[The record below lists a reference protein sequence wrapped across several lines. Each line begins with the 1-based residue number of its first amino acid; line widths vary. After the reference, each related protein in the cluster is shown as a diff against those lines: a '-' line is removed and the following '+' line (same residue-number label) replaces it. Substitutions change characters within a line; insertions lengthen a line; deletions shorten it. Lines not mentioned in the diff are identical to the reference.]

1 MIRAEARHGGKSM
14 IIKDWKKDILTIPN
28 LLSLFRLLLIPVY
41 IVIYLNAQDMTDYYI
56 AGGILAVSCLTDAID
71 GKIARHFN
79 MISTLGKILD
89 PLADKAT
96 QFTLI
101 LCLAIRNPVLWIL
114 VALFVVKESFQLIAG
129 LMILRR
135 GKILAGALLA
145 GKISTAVLFV
155 SLIVMVL
162 FPGLDAK
169 TIQIITLVDSGVL
182 LASFIGYARIYYTH
196 SPMIQELEENK
207 DNEKSSG

>member
-1 MIRAEARHGGKSM
+1 MLM
-14 IIKDWKKDILTIPN
+14 KDWKKEIFTIPN

>member
-1 MIRAEARHGGKSM
+1 MV
-14 IIKDWKKDILTIPN
+14 IKDWKKDILTIPN
-28 LLSLFRLLLIPVY
+28 LLSLFRLVLIPVY
-41 IVIYLNAQDMTDYYI
+41 IVIYLNAKNAADYYI

-79 MISTLGKILD
+79 LISNLGKILD

-96 QFTLI
+96 QLTLI
-101 LCLAIRNPVLWIL
+101 LCLAIRYPILW
-114 VALFVVKESFQLIAG
+114 VVMALFAVKEGFQLIAG

-155 SLIVMVL
+155 SLIALVL
-162 FPGLDAK
+162 FPTLDPM
-169 TIQIITLVDSGVL
+169 IVQIIALVDCGVL
-182 LASFIGYARIYYTH
+182 LASFIGYARLYYTH
-196 SPMIQELEENK
+196 SPMIQKLEDSE
-207 DNEKSSG
+207 EE